1 MELLSLVVFAF
12 ALSLDG
18 FGVGVAYGMRRIKI
32 PISSLLVVS
41 ITSATVIGIS
51 MVGGHLLSQIISVA
65 LAQKVG
71 AIILVILGV
80 WILIQTWLYPSHG
93 DLNGNAED
101 DEKFNNEGR
110 VKIQEEQVMK
120 ITIKPLGLV
129 IQILRQPAKA
139 DFDQSGTI
147 SSKEALFLGI
157 ALAMD
162 ALGAGFG
169 AAMAGYKPLLTPVA
183 VGLAKFFLL
192 SSGIYIGR
200 NYAAAWLG
208 SRAAMFPGWVLI
220 ILGVMQIFDL

>member
-1 MELLSLVVFAF
+1 MELLSLVVFAV

-32 PISSLLVVS
+32 PILSLVVVS

-51 MVGGHLLSQIISVA
+51 MVAGHLLSQFISVA

-71 AIILVILGV
+71 AIILVLLGV
-80 WILIQTWLYPSHG
+80 WILIQTWLYPPHG
-93 DLNGNAED
+93 DTED
-101 DEKFNNEGR
+101 DEKSNNEGR

-139 DFDQSGTI
+139 DFDRSGTI

-169 AAMAGYKPLLTPVA
+169 AAMAGYKPLLTPVV
-183 VGLAKFFLL
+183 VGLVKFFLL
-192 SSGIYIGR
+192 SSGMYIGR

-208 SRAAMFPGWVLI
+208 SRAAMFPGWVLV
-220 ILGVMQIFDL
+220 ILGVMQIF